1 MELYQSLCFLFCL
14 SRQLQVNLPFI
25 TAQLCCPAQSDA
37 LLQLSN
43 SLSVESEMDLDCD
56 PKMTTWKNGLDCCS
70 WDGVTCDK
78 VTGNVIAINL
88 SFSCLQGTLHSNSSL
103 FALRHL
109 QSLNLAINNFHTSP
123 ILPELSVFAELRHLN
138 LSYSNFSGLIPIE
151 ISHLSKLILL
161 DLSFNNNYDNML
173 VAQGLKIENT
183 GFKILVRN
191 LTKLRELNLDWVDM
205 SAVLPNSF
213 SNLSSS
219 LMFFSAHGCTLQG
232 ELPPNIFSLPNLLD
246 LNLDSND
253 ITVSFPK
260 SNWSKSLESL
270 TLSYTSILG
279 KIPNSIG
286 ESKNLKTLCLRNC
299 SLTGSI
305 PLSLVNLTK
314 ITKLDLSQNELTGHI
329 PSFFVKLERLIHLDL
344 SFNNFTGV
352 LDLGVFSTLKNLQ
365 VLGPTVELNLPYNN
379 MNDTF
384 SKLET
389 LALSSCNLTNFPFFF
404 LNSLKKLR
412 ELDLSKNKIGCQI
425 PSWFWD
431 VGKDTLQFL
440 DISSNLIEGGI
451 QQFPWK
457 ELTHVDLSD
466 NLFQG
471 SLPIPPLPIVNF
483 WAIKNS
489 FSGEIP
495 SSICKL
501 SSLNGLRLTH
511 NNFSGFI
518 PQCLGNLTNLLV
530 LTLSAN
536 KFEGT
541 LLRSLDNCKSL
552 TFLNISYNK
561 INDTFP
567 KWLLEAPSLWA
578 VDLQFNEFHG
588 QINPPTTPFHPS
600 MLSSFSI
607 SNNNLGGQWP
617 EEYFLHSLNLRTVDL
632 SNNKFEGP
640 LPIPPPTALFY
651 SIANNKIGGKVSPL
665 ICNATELIVLNLSNN
680 SLMGTLPE
688 CLMSFSNNLMVLNLR
703 MNMIQGVIPRK
714 FVEDGKLRSI
724 DFSRN
729 RFEGTLPQSLLHCE
743 NLEVLNLGNNRIE
756 DTFPDWLG
764 TLPKLQVLVLRS
776 NMFHGSVSSPKEA
789 RSFSELHIFYLSNN
803 SLSGPLPIRYIMKL
817 TAMMNQD
824 KRLRKL
830 QYMGDD
836 NYQDSVTVTMK
847 GLEIQLVKILT
858 IFTSIDLSSNHF
870 GGELPMDIGNL
881 KSLKGLNFSH
891 NNLIGY
897 IPPSIGNLTELEWLD
912 LSSNKFTGKIPQE
925 LADLTFLGFLNL
937 SENQLIGPIPRG
949 RQFNTFQRGS
959 FARNPGLCRFPLPK
973 TCTNS
978 SREIPPVTIL
988 QENNTDY
995 GGWFEW
1001 RAILMG
1007 YGCGIIAGVS
1017 LGYIVLKSR
1026 KFEWLARL
1034 LERKGAN
1041 MRKKWRRNARRSHQ
1055 I

>member
-1 MELYQSLCFLFCL
+1 MELYQSLYFLFCL
-14 SRQLQVNLPFI
+14 SGQLLVNLPFI
-25 TAQLCCPAQSDA
+25 IAQLCCLAQSDA

-56 PKMTTWKNGLDCCS
+56 PKTTTWKNGLDCCS

-123 ILPELSVFAELRHLN
+123 ILPELSVFVELRHLN

-183 GFKILVRN
+183 GFKILVHN

-253 ITVSFPK
+253 IIVSFPK

-299 SLTGSI
+299 SLIGSI

-329 PSFFVKLERLIHLDL
+329 PSFF
-344 SFNNFTGV
+344 
-352 LDLGVFSTLKNLQ
+352 
-365 VLGPTVELNLPYNN
+365 LNLPYNN

-389 LALSSCNLTNFPFFF
+389 LALSSCNLTNFPFF

-412 ELDLSKNKIGCQI
+412 ELDLSKNKIGGQM

-471 SLPIPPLPIVNF
+471 SLPIPPLPTVNF

-501 SSLNGLRLTH
+501 SSLN
-511 NNFSGFI
+511 
-518 PQCLGNLTNLLV
+518 
-530 LTLSAN
+530 
-536 KFEGT
+536 
-541 LLRSLDNCKSL
+541 DNCKSL

-567 KWLLEAPSLWA
+567 
-578 VDLQFNEFHG
+578 N
-588 QINPPTTPFHPS
+588 
-600 MLSSFSI
+600 
-607 SNNNLGGQWP
+607 
-617 EEYFLHSLNLRTVDL
+617 LNLRTVDL

-640 LPIPPPTALFY
+640 LPIPPTTALFY

-703 MNMIQGVIPRK
+703 MNMIQEVIPRK
-714 FVEDGKLRSI
+714 FVEDSKLRSI

-789 RSFSELHIFYLSNN
+789 RSFSELRIFDLSNN

-817 TAMMNQD
+817 TTMMNQD

-937 SENQLIGPIPRG
+937 SENQLIGPNPRG

-959 FARNPGLCRFPLPK
+959 FARNPGLCGFPLPK

-988 QENNTDY
+988 QENNTEH

-1017 LGYIVLKSR
+1017 LGYI
-1026 KFEWLARL
+1026 
-1034 LERKGAN
+1034 
-1041 MRKKWRRNARRSHQ
+1041 
-1055 I
+1055 